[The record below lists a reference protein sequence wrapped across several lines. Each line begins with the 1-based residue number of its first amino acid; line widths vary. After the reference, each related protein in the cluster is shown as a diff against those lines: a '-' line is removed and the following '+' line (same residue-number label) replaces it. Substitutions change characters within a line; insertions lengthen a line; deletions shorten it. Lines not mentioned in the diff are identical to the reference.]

1 MHTDTIQISGLPESV
16 VKAVS
21 ERAHE
26 VGTTTEDYVR
36 HLIEEDVASSL
47 SMRVLYAPVRE
58 QIKESGITEE
68 EFIGV
73 LEEAREESHRERYGK

>member
-1 MHTDTIQISGLPESV
+1 MLTDTIQITGLPESV
-16 VKAVS
+16 VLAVS

-26 VGTTTEDYVR
+26 VGTTPEEYVR

-58 QIKESGITEE
+58 QVRTSGITEDKLT
-68 EFIGV
+68 GL